1 MIVLGVGG
9 RPGAEP
15 DDLLA
20 LAAKALAETGHEL
33 ADIATVATIDKR
45 RDHPGILGIVEA
57 ADCRLTTYAAVTLAG
72 QDVDHPS
79 DTVAGHVGTPS
90 VAEAA
95 VRASGGT
102 PVSNPVATL
111 VADGWVVCVGELR
124 HVCSSL
130 TCCAPRT
137 SRHARG
143 PDLLHHGDVEAT
155 PGMLDF
161 AVNVHAQE
169 PPPFLASALRD
180 AVADLGRYPEPT
192 AATAAVARAHGVP
205 PDAVLLT
212 HGAAEAF
219 SLVAQQPWQHPV
231 VVHPQFTEPEAA
243 LRAHGHAVDRLL
255 LRPDTGFR
263 LGGARPPSDADL
275 IVIGNP
281 TNPTS
286 RLHDPDEIEAL
297 GTDNP
302 GRQRLLVVDEA
313 FMDVVEDVT
322 EPRHSLAQR
331 AAASPHLA
339 VIRSL
344 TKTYS
349 LAGLRVGYVIAHP
362 DVITRLATRRNPWPV
377 SSLAAV
383 AAIACLSAEGRE
395 YAAQVRADLPARL
408 THLATGLRAH
418 GFSTV
423 DAPRAPY
430 LLARHPDAAR
440 IRSDLRNQQIA
451 VRRADTFPG
460 LDDTWLRFAARG
472 RHPTDVLI
480 NALNSTHSPQLSA
493 APCSV
498 ADHE

>member
-1 MIVLGVGG
+1 MTVLGVGG

-20 LAAKALAETGHEL
+20 LAAKAIAETGQSL
-33 ADIATVATIDKR
+33 TDLTTVATIDRR
-45 RDHPGILGIVEA
+45 RDHPGVRRLIEA
-57 ADCRLTTYAAVTLAG
+57 ADCRLAVYDAATLAG

-79 DTVAGHVGTPS
+79 DTVAAHVGTPS

-95 VRASGGT
+95 VRAASAT
-102 PVSNPVATL
+102 PVSTL
-111 VADGWVVCVGELR
+111 AADGWVVCVGE
-124 HVCSSL
+124 
-130 TCCAPRT
+130 P
-137 SRHARG
+137 G
-143 PDLLHHGDVEAT
+143 PDLRHHGDVEAA

-180 AVADLGRYPEPT
+180 AVADLARYPDPT

-243 LRAHGHAVDRLL
+243 LRAHGHAVHRLL
-255 LRPDTGFR
+255 LEPDTGFR
-263 LGGARPPSDADL
+263 LGGARPPSGADL
-275 IVIGNP
+275 VIIGNP

-297 GTDNP
+297 ATDSP
-302 GRQRLLVVDEA
+302 ADERLVVVDEA
-313 FMDVVEDVT
+313 FMDVVEDVA
-322 EPRHSLAQR
+322 EPHHSLARR
-331 AAASPHLA
+331 AAAGRHLV

-349 LAGLRVGYVIAHP
+349 LAGLRVGYLIAHP
-362 DVITRLATRRNPWPV
+362 DLIERLAARRNPWPV

-383 AAIACLSAEGRE
+383 AAIACLSDEGRE
-395 YAAQVRADLPARL
+395 YAAKVRAELPG
-408 THLATGLRAH
+408 HLAHLAAGLHAS
-418 GFSTV
+418 GFTTV
-423 DAPRAPY
+423 PNPRAPY
-430 LLARHPDAAR
+430 LLARHADAAR
-440 IRSDLRNQQIA
+440 IREDLRGQGIA

-460 LDDTWLRFAARG
+460 LDQTWLRLAARD
-472 RHPTDVLI
+472 RPT
-480 NALNSTHSPQLSA
+480 
-493 APCSV
+493 
-498 ADHE
+498 ADRLLATIARR

>member
-9 RPGAEP
+9 RPGADP

-20 LAAKALAETGHEL
+20 LVAKLLAETGHQL
-33 ADIATVATIDKR
+33 ADVAAIATIDKR
-45 RDHPGILGIVEA
+45 RDHPGIHRLVA
-57 ADCRLTTYAAVTLAG
+57 TADSRLTAYAAATLAR

-95 VRASGGT
+95 VRAGGAT
-102 PVSNPVATL
+102 PVATL
-111 VADGWVVCVGELR
+111 VADGWVVCLGE
-124 HVCSSL
+124 
-130 TCCAPRT
+130 A
-137 SRHARG
+137 G
-143 PDLLHHGDVEAT
+143 PDLAHHGDVEAA

-180 AVADLGRYPEPT
+180 AVADLGRYPDPT
-192 AATAAVARAHGVP
+192 AATAAVAQAHGVP

-243 LRAHGHAVDRLL
+243 LRAHGHPVDRLL
-255 LRPDTGFR
+255 LQPDTGFH
-263 LGGARPPSDADL
+263 LGGARPPSSADL
-275 IVIGNP
+275 IIIGNP

-286 RLHDPDEIEAL
+286 RLHDPDLIEAL

-302 GRQRLLVVDEA
+302 AGQRVLVVDEA
-313 FMDVVEDVT
+313 FMDVVEDPGSPV
-322 EPRHSLAQR
+322 EPRHSLARR
-331 AAASPHLA
+331 AATTPNIA
-339 VIRSL
+339 VVRSL

-349 LAGLRVGYVIAHP
+349 LAGLRVGYLIAHP
-362 DVITRLATRRNPWPV
+362 DLITRLAQRRNPWPV

-383 AAIACLSAEGRE
+383 AAIACLSDEGRA
-395 YAAQVRADLPARL
+395 YAAQVRADLPSRL
-408 THLATGLRAH
+408 AHLASGLQEH
-418 GFSTV
+418 GFATV
-423 DAPRAPY
+423 DDPRAPY
-430 LLARHPDAAR
+430 LLAHHPDAAG
-440 IRSDLRNQQIA
+440 IRAALRHQQIA

-460 LDDTWLRFAARG
+460 LDDTWLRFAAREQAT
-472 RHPTDVLI
+472 TDELI
-480 NALNSTHSPQLSA
+480 AALNGTMTP
-493 APCSV
+493 
-498 ADHE
+498 

>member
-1 MIVLGVGG
+1 MIVIGVGG
-9 RPGAEP
+9 RPGADP

-45 RDHPGILGIVEA
+45 RDHPGIRRLVEFA
-57 ADCRLTTYAAVTLAG
+57 NARLTTYAAATLAG

-102 PVSNPVATL
+102 AVSSPVATL
-111 VADGWVVCVGELR
+111 VADGWVVCVGELE
-124 HVCSSL
+124 
-130 TCCAPRT
+130 
-137 SRHARG
+137 RG
-143 PDLLHHGDVEAT
+143 HDLLHHGDVEAT

-169 PPPFLASALRD
+169 PPSFLASALRD
-180 AVADLGRYPEPT
+180 AVADLGRYPDPT
-192 AATAAVARAHGVP
+192 AATEAVARAHGVP

-219 SLVAQQPWQHPV
+219 SLIAQQPWQHPV
-231 VVHPQFTEPEAA
+231 VVHPQFTEPEAS
-243 LRAHGHAVDRLL
+243 LRAHGHTVDRLL

-275 IVIGNP
+275 IIIGNP

-286 RLHDPDEIEAL
+286 RLHDPAEIEAL
-297 GTDNP
+297 GTDNS

-313 FMDVVEDVT
+313 FMDVVEDVA

-331 AAASPHLA
+331 AAATPELV

-344 TKTYS
+344 TKTFS
-349 LAGLRVGYVIAHP
+349 LAGLRVGYLIAHP
-362 DVITRLATRRNPWPV
+362 VVISRLAARRNPWPV

-383 AAIACLSAEGRE
+383 AAITCLSDEGRE
-395 YAAQVRADLPARL
+395 YTAQVRDDLPACL
-408 THLATGLRAH
+408 AHLAAGLQAS
-418 GFSTV
+418 GFTTV

-430 LLARHPDAAR
+430 LLAQHPDAAR
-440 IRSDLRNQQIA
+440 IRADLRSRQIA

-460 LDDTWLRFAARG
+460 LGATWLRFAARE
-472 RHPTDVLI
+472 PATTDALI
-480 NALNSTHSPQLSA
+480 AALSPR
-493 APCSV
+493 
-498 ADHE
+498 